1 MPVDRAKQYHRE
13 RVAGTL
19 KDEITSM
26 IEGELSDPRISFAY
40 VTQVILNP
48 GGKSALVYIA
58 VDGGAQEEEDT
69 VAGLIDAR
77 GYIRHGLL
85 ERLGTRHVPDL
96 TFHIDKST
104 KVKSRI
110 DDLLGRE
117 KKRRKKSPTA
127 DACTPAAST
136 PDPAAALHPIKSD
149 PTNR

>member
-1 MPVDRAKQYHRE
+1 MPEDRAKQYHRE

-58 VDGGAQEEEDT
+58 VDGGPQEEEDT

-117 KKRRKKSPTA
+117 KKRRKK
-127 DACTPAAST
+127 T
-136 PDPAAALHPIKSD
+136 PDAATGPQAVPLQSVKND
-149 PTNR
+149 PG